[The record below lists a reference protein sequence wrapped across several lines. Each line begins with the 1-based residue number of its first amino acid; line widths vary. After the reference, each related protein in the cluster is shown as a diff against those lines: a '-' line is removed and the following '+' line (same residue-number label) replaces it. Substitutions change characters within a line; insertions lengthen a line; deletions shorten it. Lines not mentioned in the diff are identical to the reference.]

1 MLRAPDVQP
10 PGVRDRAMIELLYAT
25 GLRVSELVALR
36 PADVNLEDGLLK
48 TTGKGRK
55 ERLVPIGDEARAW
68 VLRYVREARPRCS
81 GSASPHLF
89 VNARGG
95 TGCHGRVLEGAAR
108 LRRRRWG
115 WHGGSVPR
123 AAHSFATHLLD
134 HGADLRAIQVML
146 GHADLSTTQIYTHVL
161 EARLRTLYDWF
172 HPRR

>member
-1 MLRAPDVQP
+1 
-10 PGVRDRAMIELLYAT
+10 MIELLYAT

-55 ERLVPIGDEARAW
+55 ERLVPIGDEACAW
-68 VLRYVREARPRCS
+68 VVRYVREARSSLLR
-81 GSASPHLF
+81 GRTSPHLF

-95 TGCHGRVLEGAAR
+95 TGMTRIGFWKILRAYATPLGLARRLSPHVLR
-108 LRRRRWG
+108 
-115 WHGGSVPR
+115 
-123 AAHSFATHLLD
+123 HSFATHLLD

-161 EARLRTLYDWF
+161 DARLRTLYDRF